1 MLNYSIL
8 GKDINRSEFGVKA
21 YWINWLYKEGY
32 KVPKSVFFSYN
43 AEKSFL
49 QQNLNKI
56 LNQNNIISNKYA
68 VRSSSTTEDSFIE
81 SKAGIFKSYLGEMS
95 FDNILTNYENVKNS
109 QIIDPKGNMGVII
122 QELVDPLISGI
133 IFSSNPQNFS
143 KDEAIISY
151 TNGLA
156 EKLVS
161 GKSSG
166 IDLIVTIENNDT
178 VNLSIADEQYKQHI
192 LKLVKKVKQIEK
204 KLSFPV
210 DIEWAINT
218 NGELVFLQCRPITG
232 FLLENS
238 SINLVTEKEMELIPT
253 NLTSS
258 DKILLRLLCEKNN
271 IFISRAYL
279 LTINCGSQKRIMPN
293 LKYIQ
298 RSEFCRG
305 YSVVVISPKRIEQ
318 KIMRAF
324 VGDKKKFSKFVKCH
338 RYGVRAVSDY
348 ENLESCIDQF
358 IRIIEK
364 NYWVCSIIIQ
374 EIFDPIYT
382 GIIKKN
388 QNNFII
394 ELAKGHFVS
403 KGIVPMSKY
412 IIENSKIVF
421 TDEVEQ
427 EKYISIIEGCTL
439 EYYCGYESRYKNKI
453 VSLSEDELLL
463 IIDEFKQTCE
473 ENAMIEFGILENYG
487 KIKPYLIDIVKEDII
502 IDIND
507 IKNGVLCHGNL
518 SGRIVKLKSE
528 NADSLNLHYLN
539 EISTNNRSNEKIV
552 FIAKLPDIS
561 YLRLLSEFNPQNI
574 GFIFESGSVLC
585 HFSILLREKRI
596 PSLIGYDIS
605 KLKEGEFFEL
615 NI

>member
-1 MLNYSIL
+1 MNYSIL
-8 GKDINRSEFGVKA
+8 GKDICRSEFGVKA

-32 KVPKSVFFSYN
+32 KVPKSIFFSYN
-43 AEKSFL
+43 TEKSFL
-49 QQNLNKI
+49 QQNLIKI
-56 LNQNNIISNKYA
+56 FNENNIVLNKYA
-68 VRSSSTTEDSFIE
+68 IRSSSTTEDSFIE
-81 SKAGIFKSYLGEMS
+81 SKAGIFKSYLGEMT
-95 FDNILTNYENVKNS
+95 FDNILENYENVKNS
-109 QIIDPKGNMGVII
+109 QIIDPDGNMGVII

-143 KDEAIISY
+143 KNEVIISY

-161 GKSSG
+161 GKSSS
-166 IDLIVTIENNDT
+166 IDLIATIENNDT
-178 VNLSIADEQYKQHI
+178 ITLNIEDVHYKQHI
-192 LKLVKKVKQIEK
+192 LKLVKAVKQIEE

-238 SINLVTEKEMELIPT
+238 SISLVTEKEIELIPT

-271 IFISRAYL
+271 VFISRAYL
-279 LTINCGSQKRIMPN
+279 LIINCGSKKRIIPSLEN
-293 LKYIQ
+293 IQ

-324 VGDKKKFSKFVKCH
+324 VGNKKNFSKFIKCH
-338 RYGVRAVSDY
+338 RYGVRAMSDY

-358 IRIIEK
+358 IMLIEK
-364 NYWVCSIIIQ
+364 NYWACSVIIQ

-382 GIIKKN
+382 GIIKKI

-403 KGIVPMSKY
+403 KGIVPMSRY
-412 IIENSKIVF
+412 IIENRKIVF
-421 TDEVEQ
+421 ADEVEQ

-453 VSLSEDELLL
+453 VSLSENELLL
-463 IIDEFKQTCE
+463 LIDEFKQVCE

-487 KIKPYLIDIVKEDII
+487 RIKPYLIDIIKEDII
-502 IDIND
+502 IDVND
-507 IKNGVLCHGNL
+507 IKKGVLYHGKL
-518 SGRIVKLKSE
+518 SGKIVRLKSE
-528 NADSLNLHYLN
+528 NTDSLNLHYLN
-539 EISTNNRSNEKIV
+539 EINTINRSDENII

-561 YLRLLSEFNPQNI
+561 YLRLLSEFDPKNI
-574 GFIFESGSVLC
+574 GFIFEKGSVLC
-585 HFSILLREKRI
+585 HFSILLRERKI

-605 KLKEGEFFEL
+605 KLKEGEIFEL